1 MDYTYNVHFI
11 ADMHARIC
19 NSLCTC
25 ILDVTHATCRH
36 IQVVIK
42 CAQSAD
48 RAHFAVVQLVAI
60 MYNMLR
66 PLFVPVCS
74 VHNSNMQ
81 IHVT

>member
-1 MDYTYNVHFI
+1 MHVTLSMYLYT
-11 ADMHARIC
+11 RC
-19 NSLCTC
+19 NTC
-25 ILDVTHATCRH
+25 NMQRVSIH

>member
-1 MDYTYNVHFI
+1 MQRVSI
-11 ADMHARIC
+11 
-19 NSLCTC
+19 
-25 ILDVTHATCRH
+25 H